1 MYFIIFR
8 SQNSTIIFLQCYLS
22 ISGFSRKPFGE
33 LTNGWS
39 CNRSADHSMSTPI
52 KEEMNANNS
61 TQEEALT
68 PMANLKML
76 IRVASETDQLPSK
89 RELFRE
95 FESENT
101 VETSNRGDDVNNSD
115 DNEMPADLSMKTA
128 TLLRREKSTSLDHDY
143 WTTPTTSSTSNII
156 QQENVT
162 PSSHAM
168 HNTTLGPPKVS
179 RKQKSLGLLCEKFIN
194 LYPSAVP
201 EGEKCEIPLDEL
213 ANSMSTERRRIYD
226 IVNVLEAVQ
235 MMTKVCPPF
244 TLFSKLKSEL

>member
-1 MYFIIFR
+1 
-8 SQNSTIIFLQCYLS
+8 
-22 ISGFSRKPFGE
+22 
-33 LTNGWS
+33 
-39 CNRSADHSMSTPI
+39 
-52 KEEMNANNS
+52 
-61 TQEEALT
+61 
-68 PMANLKML
+68 MANLKML

-95 FESENT
+95 LESENRVT
-101 VETSNRGDDVNNSD
+101 ED
-115 DNEMPADLSMKTA
+115 DNELPADLSMKTA

-143 WTTPTTSSTSNII
+143 WTTPISSTCNI

-162 PSSHAM
+162 PSPSATL
-168 HNTTLGPPKVS
+168 NTTLGPPKVS

-194 LYPSAVP
+194 LYPIAVP

-235 MMTKVCPPF
+235 MMTKVNRINQF
-244 TLFSKLKSEL
+244 LFGDIK

>member
-1 MYFIIFR
+1 MCIIGLKRFIFA
-8 SQNSTIIFLQCYLS
+8 
-22 ISGFSRKPFGE
+22 GFSRKPFGE
-33 LTNGWS
+33 LTNNGWS
-39 CNRSADHSMSTPI
+39 CGNNLSLSTPV
-52 KEEMNANNS
+52 KEMAATTS
-61 TQEEALT
+61 PQEEALT

-95 FESENT
+95 FESENR
-101 VETSNRGDDVNNSD
+101 VELSQCDESE
-115 DNEMPADLSMKTA
+115 EMPADLSMKTA
-128 TLLRREKSTSLDHDY
+128 SLLRREKSTSLDHDY
-143 WTTPTTSSTSNII
+143 WTTPILGSSS
-156 QQENVT
+156 QQENIT
-162 PSSHAM
+162 PSPSAM
-168 HNTTLGPPKVS
+168 LNTTLGPPKVS

-235 MMTKVCPPF
+235 MMTKVKP
-244 TLFSKLKSEL
+244 